1 MSSISWIPSFTFCQ
15 AQSLEPLR
23 PVLSV
28 PEVGSPNGWLAKFQN
43 HVPCGNQIFIHLCSL
58 FFSINESN
66 YPPWNWH
73 SPWQIGLPK
82 LKVVSESSI
91 FRYYDV
97 LCMLVFR
104 ECKAPTKLRFFEP
117 RPNMEKLPCALRFI
131 YCIYIIYICICVYF
145 CMYIYIPA
153 TTVIGDSQ
161 FAMIETPL
169 QLQES
174 WAHSLRIA
182 WHCFSNLARCTWRC
196 ARTDW
201 IQKKHTGL
209 YGIQTQQ
216 YYKHVM
222 PPCSSETML
231 WVHAFIFHVLA
242 VHVDSTYM
250 PMFPHVSP

>member
-15 AQSLEPLR
+15 AQSREPLR

-43 HVPCGNQIFIHLCSL
+43 HVPCGNQMFIHLCSIY

-82 LKVVSESSI
+82 LKVVSQSSI

-117 RPNMEKLPCALRFI
+117 RPNMEKLPCALRFTWDLFAVSILYI
-131 YCIYIIYICICVYF
+131 YVYICICVYF
-145 CMYIYIPA
+145 CIYIYTRYYCNRWFTICNDWDP
-153 TTVIGDSQ
+153 TTTARELS
-161 FAMIETPL
+161 P
-169 QLQES
+169 
-174 WAHSLRIA
+174 
-182 WHCFSNLARCTWRC
+182 FS
-196 ARTDW
+196 TDCL
-201 IQKKHTGL
+201 TL
-209 YGIQTQQ
+209 
-216 YYKHVM
+216 
-222 PPCSSETML
+222 L
-231 WVHAFIFHVLA
+231 
-242 VHVDSTYM
+242 
-250 PMFPHVSP
+250 

>member
-1 MSSISWIPSFTFCQ
+1 M
-15 AQSLEPLR
+15 
-23 PVLSV
+23 
-28 PEVGSPNGWLAKFQN
+28 
-43 HVPCGNQIFIHLCSL
+43 FIHLCSIY

-82 LKVVSESSI
+82 LKVVSQSSI

-117 RPNMEKLPCALRFI
+117 RPNMEKLPCALRFTWDLFAVSI
-131 YCIYIIYICICVYF
+131 LYIYICIYMYMCVF
-145 CMYIYIPA
+145 LHIYIYIPA

-174 WAHSLRIA
+174 WAHSLRIV
-182 WHCFSNLARCTWRC
+182 WHCFSNLARCTRRC

-201 IQKKHTGL
+201 IKKNTLDYTGL
-209 YGIQTQQ
+209 
-216 YYKHVM
+216 KHNNTTNM
-222 PPCSSETML
+222 SCRHALPKPCCGCTRL
-231 WVHAFIFHVLA
+231 FFWPQVALA
-242 VHVDSTYM
+242 SWN
-250 PMFPHVSP
+250 